1 MQKLLETI
9 GPAADPFIRGG
20 AELARGL
27 GEILHHF
34 IPEAAPRSGRSQPC
48 GSQTQG
54 SQTQD
59 SQPNP
64 TEPVGR
70 ADAQTLEPAPA
81 SRPDRSVLL
90 RGLRERLGDLELS
103 LRVIAEGIL
112 GADAPIDFV
121 TVDPGGR
128 VQLVLVSS
136 QGEDPAVVGQALAQ
150 RDWVS
155 LRLRDWLK
163 LSPELGIRPERGVG
177 VVLLAPS
184 FSSGVIAAAQ
194 AVEPDAATL
203 VSYRY
208 GRAGDPVAVAL
219 DTPAFRPRADSVS
232 SSRSQHDPL
241 TFGPDRSTAV

>member
-1 MQKLLETI
+1 MSPLGGGSLSDMQKLLETI
-9 GPAADPFIRGG
+9 GPAADPCIRGG

-34 IPEAAPRSGRSQPC
+34 IPEAAPR
-48 GSQTQG
+48 
-54 SQTQD
+54 
-59 SQPNP
+59 
-64 TEPVGR
+64 
-70 ADAQTLEPAPA
+70 
-81 SRPDRSVLL
+81 PDRAVLL
-90 RGLRERLGDLELS
+90 RDLRERLGDLEMS
-103 LRVIAEGIL
+103 LRVVAEGIL

-128 VQLVLVSS
+128 VQLVLVSA
-136 QGEDPAVVGQALAQ
+136 QGEDPALVGQALAQ

-155 LRLRDWLK
+155 LRLRDWLM
-163 LSPELGIRPERGVG
+163 LSPGLGIRPERGVG

-208 GRAGDPVAVAL
+208 GRAGDAVTVAL
-219 DTPAFRPRADSVS
+219 DTPACRPRADSVS
-232 SSRSQHDPL
+232 SSGSQHDPV
-241 TFGPDRSTAV
+241 TFGPDRSTTF